1 MNKAAG
7 SLEELREKIELFL
20 LDHPSAVLTEPGREV
35 MDLGASSYS
44 LSVQYDKLLWHIW
57 NEHAN
62 MVRQI
67 TGLQREKPGR
77 LELRFQR
84 FGKGPAGTL
93 VLADSRATPEQ
104 LDRRARRVQFSR
116 TLRRWLLQLFPQWK
130 VEELTSEPDWGRSLS
145 GRYARGVLARGRQAW
160 AVIGTGDQEDPSAAE
175 GILTYGLIWLDW
187 LRQRNLSRVVTGL
200 KIFLPSGKADT
211 TLQRL
216 AWMDKDL
223 ARWEV
228 YEAGEEI
235 RIGDSA
241 DVGNLKTRLSLLREP
256 APLPPGLRWASE
268 RIAGLSSQIETR
280 SGADGLRN
288 WSVRGLVFARETA
301 RGIVFGLGRAESHLE
316 EASFVELEDLIHRIL
331 RFRRADTEDPTHPF
345 YRIQAEHW
353 MQSILSRQPH
363 RIGHDLVS
371 EPIYEQVL
379 AISGVERGLMDLLA
393 LNMQGRLVLMELK
406 ASEDIHLP
414 LQALD
419 YWMRVHWHHERGE
432 LARLGYFA
440 DREIS
445 SQSPLLLL
453 VSPGLQF
460 HSSCETVLRYFAPSV
475 EVVRV
480 GLNENWR
487 EQLQVVF
494 RAPRQR
500 G

>member
-1 MNKAAG
+1 
-7 SLEELREKIELFL
+7 
-20 LDHPSAVLTEPGREV
+20 
-35 MDLGASSYS
+35 
-44 LSVQYDKLLWHIW
+44 
-57 NEHAN
+57 
-62 MVRQI
+62 
-67 TGLQREKPGR
+67 
-77 LELRFQR
+77 
-84 FGKGPAGTL
+84 
-93 VLADSRATPEQ
+93 
-104 LDRRARRVQFSR
+104 
-116 TLRRWLLQLFPQWK
+116 
-130 VEELTSEPDWGRSLS
+130 
-145 GRYARGVLARGRQAW
+145 
-160 AVIGTGDQEDPSAAE
+160 
-175 GILTYGLIWLDW
+175 
-187 LRQRNLSRVVTGL
+187 
-200 KIFLPSGKADT
+200 
-211 TLQRL
+211 
-216 AWMDKDL
+216 
-223 ARWEV
+223 
-228 YEAGEEI
+228 
-235 RIGDSA
+235 
-241 DVGNLKTRLSLLREP
+241 
-256 APLPPGLRWASE
+256 
-268 RIAGLSSQIETR
+268 
-280 SGADGLRN
+280 
-288 WSVRGLVFARETA
+288 
-301 RGIVFGLGRAESHLE
+301 
-316 EASFVELEDLIHRIL
+316 
-331 RFRRADTEDPTHPF
+331 
-345 YRIQAEHW
+345 